1 MRGPSLP
8 SPERTSR
15 NLSDRQTAFLP
26 PPRFGEGGRGGEVT
40 RSPGRQSNLSPQPP
54 SPKRGGGL
62 RTPILFVAL
71 FAAPALAADPGPPA
85 SKKVTYRGDAV
96 AVTEAARAIREQTT
110 IDVDVSALDA
120 GKKFALDL
128 QNADFWPAV
137 SQLADRTGSKVV
149 TTGGRVA
156 LRPGKSLAPVSV
168 GGPFRFTVREVYA
181 RIDPETG
188 RSGYE
193 VTLEACWEPWL
204 LAYRMDT
211 TPSVLKV
218 TNDQGREVAVA
229 KNSTRALTVG
239 NIAPLSVRP
248 EATRADK
255 WLTLTGSVRVT
266 IADKLLTFTFDAA
279 KPEAVPAQQGITAT
293 VKRHGADGAN
303 WFAEVELRHAAGGV
317 PVESHEY
324 ALFRNNTLELVSP
337 TGERLK
343 ADGTEFDD
351 PATRYV
357 FKNAA
362 KKVGPGWKLE
372 YRTPGPLREVVVPFE
387 LMGIALP

>member
-1 MRGPSLP
+1 MRGLSLA
-8 SPERTSR
+8 RLTV
-15 NLSDRQTAFLP
+15 T
-26 PPRFGEGGRGGEVT
+26 FGLLAV
-40 RSPGRQSNLSPQPP
+40 P
-54 SPKRGGGL
+54 
-62 RTPILFVAL
+62 V
-71 FAAPALAADPGPPA
+71 LAADPGPPA
-85 SKKVTYRGDAV
+85 AKKVTLRDDAV
-96 AVTEAARAIREQTT
+96 TAAAAARAIRDQTT

-120 GKKFALDL
+120 GKKVALNL

-137 SQLADRTGSKVV
+137 GQLAERTGSKIV
-149 TTGGRVA
+149 TTGGRVG

-168 GGPFRFTVREVYA
+168 SGPFRFTEREVYA
-181 RIDPETG
+181 RIDPDTG
-188 RSGYE
+188 KSTYE
-193 VTLEACWEPWL
+193 VTLEVCWEPWL
-204 LAYRMDT
+204 LAYRIDT
-211 TPSVLKV
+211 TPSVIKA
-218 TNDQGREVAVA
+218 TNDQGHEVAVA
-229 KNSTRALTVG
+229 KNVTRALTAG

-255 WLTLTGSVRVT
+255 SLTLTGSVRVT

-279 KPEAVPAQQGITAT
+279 KPEAVPAQQGITAA
-293 VKRHGADGAN
+293 VKKAGSDGAN

-337 TGERLK
+337 TGERFK

-351 PATRYV
+351 PVTRFM

-372 YRTPGPLREVVVPFE
+372 YRTPGPLREIVVPFE
-387 LMGIALP
+387 LKGIALP